1 MKWTTAII
9 TALVIPT
16 VALAQDPTSGRDTS
30 QAQGRDTARAQSQE
44 RDRSRGESQMR
55 TESRGNVD
63 MARGGARGRT
73 TWGLSNSQIRELQQS
88 LQSIDCYDA
97 EIDGIIGPRTRAGI
111 GCAMR
116 HHDISGDD
124 PNELTQALGLNFQV
138 EGNRGLGT
146 VMRSGAARNN
156 RQGDPSMNRQR
167 DPSQSR
173 QRDTAGQRSADTL
186 QGNRSTPNP
195 TPQNAPPR

>member
-1 MKWTTAII
+1 MKWTTALI
-9 TALVIPT
+9 TALAIPT
-16 VALAQDPTSGRDTS
+16 VALAQDPTSGRDTA
-30 QAQGRDTARAQSQE
+30 QAQGRDTARAQSQQ
-44 RDRSRGESQMR
+44 RDQARGDQQVR
-55 TESRGNVD
+55 AESRGNVD
-63 MARGGARGRT
+63 MPRRGARSRT

-111 GCAMR
+111 ACAMR
-116 HHDISGDD
+116 HHSISGDD
-124 PNELTQALGLNFQV
+124 PNELTQALGLDFRVNA
-138 EGNRGLGT
+138 NAGLGT

-156 RQGDPSMNRQR
+156 RQSDPSTNRQP

-186 QGNRSTPNP
+186 QGNRSNTNP
-195 TPQNAPPR
+195 TPPNVPPR